1 MRTRQKDRDIEGPRS
16 PWDEVVPGLWMG
28 GHVWTDPAGELRA
41 AVVDDEF
48 DLVVSL
54 YTRSG
59 HGPAPHVDHLVA
71 EMPDGP
77 LSPEQLRAVQRLA
90 LAVREALRSDRT
102 VLVRCHSGYNRSG
115 LVVAQTLLLAGLTPS
130 AAVDLVR
137 RRRSPWALNNAT
149 FVDYLTAGLD
159 VAVLLTGLES
169 F

>member
-1 MRTRQKDRDIEGPRS
+1 MRTRQRDRDVEGPRS

-41 AVVDDEF
+41 AVVNEEF

-54 YTRSG
+54 FARAG

-77 LSPEQLRAVQRLA
+77 LSAEQLRAVQHLA
-90 LAVREALRSDRT
+90 AATHEALRAHRT

-115 LVVAQTLLLAGLTPS
+115 LVVAQTLFLAGLAP
-130 AAVDLVR
+130 AAAIELIR
-137 RRRSPWALNNAT
+137 RRRSPWALHNAT
-149 FVDYLTAGLD
+149 FVDYLTTGLD
-159 VAVLLTGLES
+159 VAVLLTDLEPP
-169 F
+169 